1 MQNESTQEPKGTH
14 LKVIDYIKQEIR
26 LGNLRVGSVLPP
38 ERALAERLDVSR
50 NSVREAIRVMEIM
63 GTVVSTQGAG
73 HFISDNF
80 ESTLVETL
88 SLMFYLKELSF
99 QEISQLRQAL
109 EKQALVLAVANASEE
124 DLEELEKIDARLD
137 RGSLSEH
144 ENVALDKQLHYQIAK
159 ISGNTLIFDILEAL
173 SEVMDR
179 FIADL
184 RSDIMSEEERKEKL
198 TKAHHRM
205 VAAVRDKDPEDGI
218 AALEEHFAL
227 VDERLDA
234 RTKNA

>member
-1 MQNESTQEPKGTH
+1 MLDQELKEPRGTH
-14 LKVIDYIKQEIR
+14 LKVIDYIKDEIR
-26 LGNLRVGSVLPP
+26 LGHLGLGDALPP
-38 ERALAERLDVSR
+38 ERALAEQLDVSR

-73 HFISDNF
+73 HFISNHF
-80 ESTLVETL
+80 EASLVETL
-88 SLMFYLKELSF
+88 SFMFYLKELSF
-99 QEISQLRQAL
+99 QEISQLRSAL
-109 EKQALVLAVANASEE
+109 ERQALVLAVANATEE
-124 DLEELEKIDARLD
+124 DVAALEHIDEQLD
-137 RGSLSEH
+137 RGALSEE
-144 ENVALDKQLHYQIAK
+144 ENVALDKQLHYMIAK

-184 RSDIMSEEERKEKL
+184 RSDIMSEDVRKEKL

-205 VAAVRDKDPEDGI
+205 VAAITEKNPEDGL

>member
-1 MQNESTQEPKGTH
+1 MQDREFQEPKGTH
-14 LKVIDYIKQEIR
+14 LKVIDYITQEIKR
-26 LGNLRVGSVLPP
+26 GDLKVGSVLPP
-38 ERALAERLDVSR
+38 ERALAEQLDVSR

-73 HFISDNF
+73 HFISSNF

-99 QEISQLRQAL
+99 QEISQLRSALERQAL
-109 EKQALVLAVANASEE
+109 ILAVENATAEQI
-124 DLEELEKIDARLD
+124 EELERIDAQLD
-137 RGSLSEH
+137 RGSLSEQ
-144 ENVALDKQLHYQIAK
+144 ENVALDKQLHYLIAK
-159 ISGNTLIFDILEAL
+159 ISGNDLIFSILEAL

-184 RSDIMSEEERKEKL
+184 RSDIMSEETRKEKL
-198 TKAHHRM
+198 TKTHHRL
-205 VAAVRDKDPEDGI
+205 VAAIVDKDLEDGL
-218 AALEEHFAL
+218 AAIEEHFAL

-234 RTKNA
+234 RTKDA